1 MLPLL
6 LRHDKIKVIFP
17 GYCVQVC
24 KYDNIILYILK
35 HIQLN
40 VLLRSS
46 KYYNYLIIEYHTIYI
61 YIYRHIHIITFMH
74 FWLVLR
80 VWLQCKQDQRY
91 LKITNWLW
99 VKKTYL
105 CCPAWLDVRQL
116 LLQAAHDQFLE
127 VHSPRAEA
135 KTRVLNHLQ
144 VPLPKDR
151 LEHTD
156 EPKIKTEYANTLNSL
171 NSLNVH
177 KHVEDGKHQG
187 DSSWRTGIL

>member
-61 YIYRHIHIITFMH
+61 YIQTYSYHNIHALLIGAAS
-74 FWLVLR
+74 LVAM
-80 VWLQCKQDQRY
+80 QTGS
-91 LKITNWLW
+91 KIFENHKLTLSEENISVLSCMAWR
-99 VKKTYL
+99 T
-105 CCPAWLDVRQL
+105 PAV
-116 LLQAAHDQFLE
+116 AP
-127 VHSPRAEA
+127 SS
-135 KTRVLNHLQ
+135 TRTVFGSSFS
-144 VPLPKDR
+144 KSR
-151 LEHTD
+151 S
-156 EPKIKTEYANTLNSL
+156 K
-171 NSLNVH
+171 
-177 KHVEDGKHQG
+177 
-187 DSSWRTGIL
+187 DSSFKSSPSATAKGSPGAYWWAKNKNRIRQYTKLTKRTQTCWRW